1 MKVFW
6 CNSFLGSQ
14 VQATTLKCKWKCLLL
29 LIRNQIQEYFNQIR
43 KYLIQLACCYN
54 MKGGSIMDHV
64 YWIIQIEFACVV
76 PYRFQVILTLKLFLS
91 ISHVSWMG
99 KFSKFPFSFPNIA
112 LLLTTFFCSY
122 VISNTPAVTA
132 IYGLASVSQQIIKCD
147 VLPPTTGCSNS
158 AFLLYSTLNVSK
170 LQVHSSYSILKVI
183 LLDNDV

>member
-1 MKVFW
+1 
-6 CNSFLGSQ
+6 
-14 VQATTLKCKWKCLLL
+14 
-29 LIRNQIQEYFNQIR
+29 
-43 KYLIQLACCYN
+43 
-54 MKGGSIMDHV
+54 MKGGSFHWCVQAEEV
-64 YWIIQIEFACVV
+64 YGPCLLDNSDWFACVV

-112 LLLTTFFCSY
+112 LLLTTFFCLY

-183 LLDNDV
+183 LLDNDCVTIEQWTSKFMAMFFKTTSHRSLRKNEKMNKE